1 MSQASQTMMKGAAIL
16 TFAALFSKILS
27 ALYRVPFQNLTG
39 DTGFYIYQQ
48 VYPFYGL
55 FIALCTYA
63 FPVMVSSILIE
74 RQAER
79 ERVLKLLTLFL
90 GGVGIA
96 WFAALYIGAGLIADF
111 MGDPQLKPLIK
122 LSAWPFLLLPV
133 LSAGKGWFQSEGN
146 MVPSAVTQVVEQTI
160 RVIAIIGAAFILTS
174 QGASLYTVGEGAV
187 IGSIAGVAAGAL
199 ILIFLIRKQFFKK
212 KERLSFEKGDA
223 ALLRALLVRGTAI
236 AMVSML
242 LVLYQLVDAL
252 NVYSLLTGY
261 TGDADQAKVLKGIYD
276 RGQPIVQMGVV
287 AATSLSLAIVPVIAS
302 DYERKRFSEVKQK
315 AALAV
320 KTGLVFGAAATVGLI
335 SIMNPLNQFL
345 FQNEDGS
352 AVLSIFAAAVF
363 LTSVIV
369 TINAVLQGTGSY
381 HTAAWTAAASLVLK
395 YVCNVLLVPVYGT
408 GGAAIATVLSL
419 AAVAVVLT
427 LKVYK
432 KIGLRLYKPFY
443 LHLSA
448 GLIVMGAGVTL
459 LLMIWTPET
468 RFSSGAASIIAAI
481 IGAYLF
487 FMISWSGSLF
497 TKEEL
502 REIPLGR
509 KIDRLFGRRI
519 EKGGRSS

>member
-48 VYPFYGL
+48 IYPFYGL

-90 GGVGIA
+90 AGVGLA
-96 WFAALYIGAGLIADF
+96 WFAVLYIGAGLIADF
-111 MGDPQLKPLIK
+111 MGDPQLKPLIE

-133 LSAGKGWFQSEGN
+133 LSAGKGWFQSDGN
-146 MVPSAVTQVVEQTI
+146 MVPSAIAQVTEQTI
-160 RVIAIIGAAFILTS
+160 RVIAIIGTAFLLTNA
-174 QGASLYTVGEGAV
+174 GASLYTVGEGAV
-187 IGSIAGVAAGAL
+187 IGSIAGVIAGAL
-199 ILIFLIRKQFFKK
+199 VLVFFIQKHFFQK
-212 KERLSFEKGDA
+212 KERLSFEKGDMT
-223 ALLRALLVRGTAI
+223 LLRVLLVRGTAI

-252 NVYSLLTGY
+252 NVYALLTGY
-261 TGDADQAKVLKGIYD
+261 TGDAAQAKVLKGIYD

-287 AATSLSLAIVPVIAS
+287 AATSLSLAVVPVIAS
-302 DYERKRFSEVKQK
+302 DYERKRFSQVKQK
-315 AALAV
+315 ASLAV
-320 KTGLVFGAAATVGLI
+320 KAGLVFGAAATVGLI
-335 SIMNPLNQFL
+335 SIMNPLNRFL

-352 AVLSIFAAAVF
+352 AVLSVFAAAVF
-363 LTSVIV
+363 LTSVILTV
-369 TINAVLQGTGSY
+369 NAVLQGTGSY
-381 HTAAWTAAASLVLK
+381 HTAAWTAAGSLVLK
-395 YVCNVLLVPVYGT
+395 YGLNVLLVPVYGT
-408 GGAAIATVLSL
+408 GGAAIATVCSL
-419 AAVAVVLT
+419 MAVAIVLIV
-427 LKVYK
+427 KVYK

-443 LHLSA
+443 LRLLT
-448 GLIVMGAGVTL
+448 GLIVMAAGVTL
-459 LLMIWTPET
+459 LLLVWTPET
-468 RFSSGAASIIAAI
+468 RISSGAASIAAAI

-487 FMISWSGSLF
+487 FKVSWSRSLF
-497 TKEEL
+497 TKEEVGQ
-502 REIPLGR
+502 IPFGR
-509 KIDRLFGRRI
+509 KIDRLFIRI

>member
-74 RQAER
+74 HQRER
-79 ERVLKLLTLFL
+79 ERVLKVLTLFL
-90 GGVGIA
+90 AGVGLV
-96 WFAALYIGAGLIADF
+96 WFAVLYTGAGLIAAF
-111 MGDPQLKPLIK
+111 MGDSELEPLIK

-133 LSAGKGWFQSEGN
+133 LSAGKGWFQSAGN
-146 MVPSAVTQVVEQTI
+146 MVPSAVAQVTEQTI
-160 RVIAIIGAAFILTS
+160 RVVAIIGAAFVLTS
-174 QGASLYTVGEGAV
+174 AGASLYTVGEGAV
-187 IGSIAGVAAGAL
+187 IGSIAGVAAGAGM
-199 ILIFLIRKQFFKK
+199 LIFLIRKQLFQK
-212 KERLSFEKGDA
+212 KERLTFKKGDVS
-223 ALLRALLVRGTAI
+223 LLRVLLVRGTAI

-252 NVYSLLTGY
+252 NVYALLTGY

-302 DYERKRFSEVKQK
+302 DYERKRLSDVKQK
-315 AALAV
+315 AFLAV
-320 KTGLVFGAAATVGLI
+320 KTGIVFGAAATVGLI
-335 SIMNPLNQFL
+335 TIMKPLNQFL

-352 AVLSIFAAAVF
+352 GVLSIFAASVF

-381 HTAAWTAAASLVLK
+381 HTAAWTAAGSLVLK
-395 YVCNVLLVPVYGT
+395 YGLNMLLVPFYGIA
-408 GGAAIATVLSL
+408 GAAAATVLSL
-419 AAVAVVLT
+419 IAVAAVLII
-427 LKVYK
+427 KVGK
-432 KIGLRLYKPFY
+432 KIGLRLYGPFY
-443 LHLSA
+443 VSLAS
-448 GLIVMGAGVTL
+448 GLTVMAAGVTL
-459 LLMIWTPET
+459 LLLIWTPET
-468 RFSSGAASIIAAI
+468 RLSSGLVSTIAAI
-481 IGAYLF
+481 TGAYLF
-487 FMISWSGSLF
+487 FRISWSSLF
-497 TKEEL
+497 TTQEHGQ
-502 REIPLGR
+502 IPLGY
-509 KIDRLFGRRI
+509 KIDRLFRKTT
-519 EKGGRSS
+519 KGGRSS